1 MTNEGATPYGKDYGG
16 ALRDIMWNAGSPKF
30 FENAIATGKPL
41 VAFVDGAPANR
52 GFSNFELTTA
62 LDHPDARINGYPV
75 SAFGSDPLQ
84 FARNSAAEYQQL
96 ERTLAQQA
104 TANGSH
110 KVEVADIRQY
120 IKPIDGYDAVNGA
133 LFDKP
138 LPAFSSLS
146 LTEMSAT
153 RAEWVAARTTLGPG
167 PRLFLDLPEPHTP
180 PATQPSAPR
189 GPPGSAAAEGMPAGL
204 TPVMKAM
211 NIAGAATL
219 AHEFATT
226 GHKWVELRS
235 QGNTAGADSTAA
247 HFVGRNLGG
256 ALGGFT
262 AGAGAGFVTGSWSG
276 PGAILASVAG
286 GVAGAYAGEKWADQK
301 DFDRIHIQTD
311 QAGITWMRNPADPQG
326 RWLHSAHQ
334 QQVQSGDLGTGVE
347 VRPVQTALGEDVTF
361 RADYVAN
368 GTQSRY
374 MDWKSANAAY
384 ELGLA
389 NLPPAKDPWRIDAS
403 HLETPP
409 RAAFE
414 TKREFVR
421 DNASGQWELEIT
433 QRMDGR
439 TEIPHRL
446 PVEPEQQAALDEQS
460 RTLIAQNAAN
470 TKAALAARY
479 LVAHAH
485 GRWSD
490 FGDADNPSIPS
501 AIIDAQRSADTLLAS
516 DGKAYTREDDGQWL
530 SDGLLFDRQA
540 NRNLGDELEITW
552 RSQNAG
558 IQALDHM
565 AGLVRDS
572 VQIAPEGLRGLVETL
587 YTKHGIQ
594 RSEEQLTATAAALQH
609 NLPATGRPTSIS
621 LELMPDPHTHRISD
635 NSAIATF
642 ESAPGNRMVLTATT
656 TMEDVARQLSQSAD
670 ALPLQSPH
678 QPADIPP
685 PQPPQPPQPPHQP
698 AGVPI
703 QQSAGQA
710 HAHAAAS
717 VAPLNHDDHSG
728 KPVPDQARDTQEH
741 KLPACWP
748 AQPGQAD
755 YPLCEQI
762 RKGVAAMDSAHGRSF
777 DAISERMAAS
787 LFVLARQNDLSRVDH
802 VVLGGP
808 PGNGQAGP
816 NVFLVQGQL
825 NDPAHFRASMP
836 AEQAVQTP
844 VEQSMAQY
852 QVASQDAQQ
861 REQQRQH
868 EQLANEQQQAG
879 SRSMAMG

>member
-1 MTNEGATPYGKDYGG
+1 MIKEGVSPLDGSHAG
-16 ALRDIMWNAGSPKF
+16 ALRDMMWNAGSPKF

-138 LPAFSSLS
+138 LPAFNSLS

-167 PRLFLDLPEPHTP
+167 PRLFLDLPEPHTH
-180 PATQPSAPR
+180 PATQPGAPR
-189 GPPGSAAAEGMPAGL
+189 GPPGSAVAEGIPGGMSPA
-204 TPVMKAM
+204 MKAM
-211 NIAGAATL
+211 NIAGVAAL

-256 ALGGFT
+256 ALGGFA
-262 AGAGAGFVTGSWSG
+262 AGAGVGFVTGSWSG

-286 GVAGAYAGEKWADQK
+286 GVAGAYAGEKWAEQK

-389 NLPPAKDPWRIDAS
+389 NLPPAKAPWRIDAS
-403 HLETPP
+403 HLEAPP

-421 DNASGQWELEIT
+421 DNASDQWELEIT

-439 TEIPHRL
+439 TEIPHRQ
-446 PVEPEQQAALDEQS
+446 PVQPEQQAALDEQS

-516 DGKAYTREDDGQWL
+516 DGKAYTRQDDGQWL

-565 AGLVRDS
+565 AVQVRDS

-594 RSEEQLTATAAALQH
+594 RSEEQLTATAAAIQH

-621 LELMPDPHTHRISD
+621 LELMPDPHTHRISA

-678 QPADIPP
+678 QPADT
-685 PQPPQPPQPPHQP
+685 PQPQPPQPPHQP
-698 AGVPI
+698 AGVPT

-717 VAPLNHDDHSG
+717 VAPLTHDDHSG

-762 RKGVAAMDSAHGRSF
+762 RKGVAVMDSAHGRSF

-787 LFVLARQNDLSRVDH
+787 LFVLARLNDLSRVDH

-825 NDPAHFRASMP
+825 NDPAHVRASMP

>member
-16 ALRDIMWNAGSPKF
+16 ALRDMMWNAGSPKF

-685 PQPPQPPQPPHQP
+685 PQPPQPPHQP

-825 NDPAHFRASMP
+825 NDPAHVRASMP

-852 QVASQDAQQ
+852 QVVSQDAQQ